1 MAEGRRNK
9 FTYDRNYYENMRK
22 APVEGSTAKKY
33 DAVEYEEDFF
43 EDEEVFTEEYTEY
56 DFEGTSPRKRRT
68 AGTRVYG
75 VPAGRVKEKVERQ
88 YNFNALFVL
97 AMAVLLVSLVV
108 ASYNYIETRAE
119 VIQANKRINSAK
131 TELKDIQN
139 VNEALMKQL
148 DVETDR
154 NYIYTVAVSKLGMI
168 YPKENNTIYY
178 DKPAEGYVRQYKNI
192 PAVR

>member
-1 MAEGRRNK
+1 MAEERRNK

-22 APVEGSTAKKY
+22 TPVEGSTARKY
-33 DAVEYEEDFF
+33 DAAEYEEDFF
-43 EDEEVFTEEYTEY
+43 EDEEAFAEEYTER
-56 DFEGTSPRKRRT
+56 DFESTSPRRRR
-68 AGTRVYG
+68 AAATRIYEAPEV
-75 VPAGRVKEKVERQ
+75 RVKEKIERQ
-88 YNFNALFVL
+88 YNFNKIFVL

-119 VIQANKRINSAK
+119 VIQANKRINSAQ

-139 VNEALMKQL
+139 INEALKRQL

-168 YPKENNTIYY
+168 YPKENNTVYY
-178 DKPAEGYVRQYKNI
+178 DNPAEGYVRQYTNI
-192 PAVR
+192 PTVR